1 MWVPSRWIH
10 CADMRPLMDY
20 QQQAARHPDAN
31 QQDMKAMVNRSTT
44 RLHQYQL
51 LMESLLKET
60 PVNHDDWG
68 TIPEL
73 LEAIKALGMETS
85 KPDVVS
91 AEQKLEMCRYNSN
104 LVFKPGEQVVR
115 HSLINANK

>member
-1 MWVPSRWIH
+1 
-10 CADMRPLMDY
+10 MRPLMDY

-68 TIPEL
+68 TIPRL
-73 LEAIKALGMETS
+73 LEAIKASGKETS
-85 KPDVVS
+85 KPGVAS
-91 AEQKLEMCRYNSN
+91 AEQKLQVCRYSSN
-104 LVFKPGEQVVR
+104 LVFKSGEQVVS
-115 HSLINANK
+115 HLLISADQ

>member
-1 MWVPSRWIH
+1 MWVSFRCIH
-10 CADMRPLMDY
+10 HADLLMDY

-31 QQDMKAMVNRSTT
+31 QQDMKAMVNRSIT

-68 TIPEL
+68 TIPKL
-73 LEAIKALGMETS
+73 LEAIKALGKETS
-85 KPDVVS
+85 KPGVAS
-91 AEQKLEMCRYNSN
+91 SEQKLEVRRYNSN
-104 LVFKPGEQVVR
+104 LVFKPGEQVVS
-115 HSLINANK
+115 HSLINVDQ